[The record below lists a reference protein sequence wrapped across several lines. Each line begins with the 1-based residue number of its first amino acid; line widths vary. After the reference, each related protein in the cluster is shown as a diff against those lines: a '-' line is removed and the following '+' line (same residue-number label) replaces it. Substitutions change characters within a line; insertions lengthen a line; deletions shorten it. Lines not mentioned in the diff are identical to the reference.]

1 MSFIES
7 KKKRPGSFRHIWPN
21 LGRYRIWTLAAAIF
35 GGLEVM
41 LEVLIPMLMS
51 VIVDGGLYREQDFM
65 LRELFPETLIANRDR
80 FVLTVGIIM
89 VIVACCYNGWAA
101 GRAFCQ
107 CRQSQGY

>member
-41 LEVLIPMLMS
+41 LEVLIPMLIITFVTTFIVMS
-51 VIVDGGLYREQDFM
+51 ITGVTAEWIIKRQKKREK
-65 LRELFPETLIANRDR
+65 
-80 FVLTVGIIM
+80 
-89 VIVACCYNGWAA
+89 
-101 GRAFCQ
+101 
-107 CRQSQGY
+107 

>member
-51 VIVDGGLYREQDFM
+51 VIV
-65 LRELFPETLIANRDR
+65 
-80 FVLTVGIIM
+80 
-89 VIVACCYNGWAA
+89 VASTGSRISCCASCF
-101 GRAFCQ
+101 R
-107 CRQSQGY
+107 RHLSQTATASF